1 MIRNIREML
10 PHDLL
15 NTYESL
21 HSLRQSNDEWRY
33 VFMADDEFRELMTED
48 AIRASGVYWK
58 EMLYR
63 THIVCLVSAFKT
75 LRWMESLDST
85 FENYY
90 GFCASLR
97 GLLESCADTF
107 YTLRSVPL
115 TLAKDFFVIKAQ
127 IGQRSS
133 VITTH
138 APLEDLLIHYIQAT
152 KLSHSQAK
160 QYPDSFRAKTI
171 KEYLSAMDDED
182 LNALYQ
188 WLCGISHP
196 AYEATKMFLFLHK
209 GQTIVCNDS
218 FNMEKVMIRDILQ
231 FYAPALS
238 RMMRSYMNNLVS
250 VLLVLNELG
259 IESLTTT
266 IGSELVFKQTD
277 IWEEIHQYMNESEH
291 LYQQGH

>member
-1 MIRNIREML
+1 ML
-10 PHDLL
+10 PLDLL

-33 VFMADDEFRELMTED
+33 VFMADDEFRELMSED

-63 THIVCLVSAFKT
+63 AHIVCLVSAFKT

-115 TLAKDFFVIKAQ
+115 TLAKDFFVIKEQ

-133 VITTH
+133 VLTTH
-138 APLEDLLIHYIQAT
+138 ASLEDLLIHYIQAT
-152 KLSHSQAK
+152 KLSHSQSK

-182 LNALYQ
+182 LNKLYQ

-218 FNMEKVMIRDILQ
+218 FDMEKVMIRDILQ
-231 FYAPALS
+231 FYTPALS

-259 IESLTTT
+259 IDSLTTA

-277 IWEEIHQYMNESEH
+277 IWKEIHQYMNESEH
-291 LYQQGH
+291 LYQQRGYESET